1 MSCLLKDGLGEKV
14 WCQFHGSGAFVYKRH
29 KGQSERKMG
38 GGTVGLLR
46 CLLGLFSIDQSTAG
60 SRGALYEKLLFVHGL
75 FLVWWGLIPSWP
87 SRSSR
92 LWFVK
97 RM

>member
-1 MSCLLKDGLGEKV
+1 MDWGKKCGVSFTEA
-14 WCQFHGSGAFVYKRH
+14 GAFVFKRH

-60 SRGALYEKLLFVHGL
+60 SRGALHEKLLFVHGL